1 MMDVRPCSLLGSSF
15 VAIGPAALADL
26 PHWQRVALKRNAVKL
41 PGRLLGLGLRFLQI
55 GQNCGIALLASIRG
69 AWQRQ
74 CNDAKRKEV
83 SDSSWLRG
91 SIGIMHRLQYWGVG
105 SI

>member
-1 MMDVRPCSLLGSSF
+1 MMDVRPCSLLGSGF
-15 VAIGPAALADL
+15 VAIGSAALADL

-41 PGRLLGLGLRFLQI
+41 PGRLLGLGLRFLQV

-69 AWQRQ
+69 EWQRQ
-74 CNDAKRKEV
+74 CNDAKRNEV

-91 SIGIMHRLQYWGVG
+91 STGIMHRLQYWGVG